1 MVMGAEDF
9 YVSDEIFRHALLD
22 QWLDQGGNAIDTGRI
37 YGIKDGEP
45 QSERVVGRW
54 MATRSNRE
62 EVVVVTKCCHPWPD
76 VPKRVAAETMAAD
89 VEGSLEA
96 LQTEYIDVLLMHRDD
111 PDVPVGEVMGWLN
124 EHREAGRVHAFGASN
139 WSLERYQAAN
149 EWAQANGKSGFSLVS
164 NYAGLAEMATPLWPG
179 CRSIDGEWA
188 GWLRESGVANLS
200 WAGLSHGFFSGRFSP
215 ENREQED
222 MVGAFYAEAN
232 WARLGTGA
240 GIRGGAGMVG
250 DAGGAGLGAE
260 SGFQGAGGVLGG
272 EFRRIQGGIGD
283 GGGGDERGGRGV
295 AGGRG
300 GGGAGLVD
308 QWRSGPAAV
317 RPPSTN
323 MTSPLT

>member
-1 MVMGAEDF
+1 MRYVDIPGVTRAVSQMVMGAEDF

-232 WARLGTGA
+232 WARLERA
-240 GIRGGAGMVG
+240 R
-250 DAGGAGLGAE
+250 E
-260 SGFQGAGGVLGG
+260 YG
-272 EFRRIQGGIGD
+272 E
-283 GGGGDERGGRGV
+283 GRGWSATQV
-295 AGGRG
+295 ALAWALNRVFKALAAFWVGNFDEFKEGMAMAEVG
-300 GGGAGLVD
+300 MSAEDGAWLADGEVV
-308 QWRSGPAAV
+308 GPG
-317 RPPSTN
+317 
-323 MTSPLT
+323 